1 MGVLNLCALRWGDT
15 DCEYKELANK
25 VKVFIMEED
34 CVPLVS
40 DFTRVRAVGAL
51 ISIKAIYIWGWKSDH
66 LGMLLRKSSKE
77 ARPTARTTKKRVY
90 KKFDKEAF
98 KADITKANLDGKFT
112 VVLNASDPDEAYE
125 VFECVY
131 GNILDKLAPK

>member
-1 MGVLNLCALRWGDT
+1 MLNLCALRCGDT

-112 VVLNASDPDEAYE
+112 VVLNASDPDEASE

-131 GNILDKLAPK
+131 GNILDKLAPH